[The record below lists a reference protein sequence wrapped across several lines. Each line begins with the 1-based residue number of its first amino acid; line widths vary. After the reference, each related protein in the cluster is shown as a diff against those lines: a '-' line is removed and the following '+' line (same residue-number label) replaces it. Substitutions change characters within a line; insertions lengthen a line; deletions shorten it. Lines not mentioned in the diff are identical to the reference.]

1 MSELV
6 DKIIRNDRISF
17 EEALDII
24 HTFST
29 LEIGQLATL
38 RKKIIDP
45 SNNVS
50 FVVDTNPNYT
60 NICDT
65 ECLFCAFWRKKVV
78 RIHIC

>member
-45 SNNVS
+45 
-50 FVVDTNPNYT
+50 
-60 NICDT
+60 
-65 ECLFCAFWRKKVV
+65 
-78 RIHIC
+78 